1 MVIVC
6 SVAIATM
13 VSNEIIM
20 PALLKFFRPGM
31 NKRSDLSYLLLS
43 IRRVAIFVVLLT
55 AYGFYR
61 MAGADYSLTAF
72 GLLSFAAA
80 AQFGPALVGGILWR
94 KGNHTGAVWGL
105 GLGFLMWCYTLLLPA
120 LASTGWLSDTLIDHG
135 VWGINWTRP
144 TALFGSELDQTSHGI
159 IWSLGINTVTYIV
172 LSMLTRQRVR
182 EKIQI
187 ASFFHDPQ
195 PRAETPQQQSWQG
208 EILTSDLQAISDRF
222 MGEER
227 GRSHL
232 PQLRAAQP
240 PFACTL
246 IGQLRHT

>member
-1 MVIVC
+1 M
-6 SVAIATM
+6 
-13 VSNEIIM
+13 
-20 PALLKFFRPGM
+20 
-31 NKRSDLSYLLLS
+31 
-43 IRRVAIFVVLLT
+43 
-55 AYGFYR
+55 
-61 MAGADYSLTAF
+61 
-72 GLLSFAAA
+72 
-80 AQFGPALVGGILWR
+80 
-94 KGNHTGAVWGL
+94 
-105 GLGFLMWCYTLLLPA
+105 
-120 LASTGWLSDTLIDHG
+120 ASTGWLSDTLIDHG

-195 PRAETPQQQSWQG
+195 PGAETPQQQSWQG

-227 GRSHL
+227 AEAIFRNYERRNAIRLHPHRPASSHL
-232 PQLRAAQP
+232 MKFIERQLASVIGASTARVVLES
-240 PFACTL
+240 TL
-246 IGQLRHT
+246 TGRDM